1 MILEQTRLSQFLAEK
16 KTSKI
21 YRAARSASV
30 TKKSFMRD
38 RRLGMHPSDAK
49 NYRTH
54 HRTHVVIPL
63 TRQLAD
69 AVMFISLGLQET
81 TSRFDSARLRKQPT
95 FCDNATCVPTK

>member
-1 MILEQTRLSQFLAEK
+1 MILVQTRLNQFLAEK

-21 YRAARSASV
+21 YRVAKGASV

-38 RRLGMHPSDAK
+38 RRLGMHRSDAK
-49 NYRTH
+49 NYNH

-95 FCDNATCVPTK
+95 FCDKATCVPAK